1 MKQDR
6 ITAAFLALFLT
17 PFGVPFF
24 YLGRTKLGMICIA
37 LTVFAHGP
45 FKLFLAVVGVG
56 LFFYYIG
63 MNDEEFK
70 TRYRTPKTK
79 RKNTVSIPINI
90 PQFGRTDSALY
101 ENADARRSLQPS
113 EEPLINL
120 NTLYQNAI
128 KRATDKYNAFDYD
141 GAIADF
147 KEALQYRT
155 KDATAFWNLSCCYSV
170 LEQKQ
175 EAFQALE
182 KAVAS
187 GIDTKKIA
195 IANELAF
202 VRLQPEFPVFAENK
216 YRLTPEMIADL
227 QKVLA

>member
-24 YLGRTKLGMICIA
+24 YLGRIKLGMFCIA

-45 FKLFLAVVGVG
+45 FKLFLAVVGIG
-56 LFFYYIG
+56 LFVYYIG
-63 MNDEEFK
+63 MSDEEYQS
-70 TRYRTPKTK
+70 RYRNQKPK
-79 RKNTVSIPINI
+79 RKNTVSIPF
-90 PQFGRTDSALY
+90 PQFGRTDSSLY
-101 ENADARRSLQPS
+101 ENADARRSLKPS
-113 EEPLINL
+113 EEPLMNL

-128 KRATDKYNAFDYD
+128 KRAVDKFTAFDYE
-141 GAIADF
+141 GAITDY
-147 KEALQYRT
+147 KEALQYKP
-155 KDATAFWNLSCCYSV
+155 KDVTAFWNLSCCYSV

-182 KAVAS
+182 KAVAL
-187 GIDTKKIA
+187 GLDTKKIA
-195 IANELAF
+195 SANELAF
-202 VRLQPEFPVFAENK
+202 VRLQPEFSAFAENRYK
-216 YRLTPEMIADL
+216 LTPEMIAEL

>member
-24 YLGRTKLGMICIA
+24 YLGRTKLGMVCIA

-63 MNDEEFK
+63 MSDEDFQA
-70 TRYRTPKTK
+70 RYRTEKPK
-79 RKNTVSIPINI
+79 RKNTVDIPVFV
-90 PQFGRTDSALY
+90 PQSRRTDSALY

-113 EEPLINL
+113 EEPLLNL
-120 NTLYQNAI
+120 NTLYQNSM
-128 KRATDKYNAFDYD
+128 KRAADKFAAFDYD
-141 GAIADF
+141 GAITDF
-147 KEALQYRT
+147 KDALQYKP
-155 KDATAFWNLSCCYSV
+155 KDFTAFWNLSCCYSV
-170 LEQKQ
+170 LEQKP

-182 KAVAS
+182 KAVSA
-187 GIDTKKIA
+187 GLDTKKIA
-195 IANELAF
+195 TATELAF
-202 VRLQPEFPVFAENK
+202 VRLQPEFYGFVENK
-216 YRLTPEMIADL
+216 YKLTPEMVADL
-227 QKVLA
+227 EKVLA